1 MKTARREI
9 ISDMIQHQPFISFKE
24 LEERFPNVTG
34 MTLRR
39 DIEYFEKIGEIIKVR
54 GGARS
59 IKFITSTIDEDYTVR
74 DKENYSSKLTIAGKA
89 VSLIEEGKSYYFDSG
104 TTMMR
109 LAELLPD
116 IFLNITTSSPNI
128 ALELLNKKSPII
140 NLIGGILNRESFSAT
155 GDIAL
160 SYTTDISVDV
170 AFMTPSGYSENS
182 GFTCGN
188 LAECAIK
195 NSIIKRAKKVIML
208 MDSSKLDKNM
218 PYTFCRISDID
229 TLIVDKPIP
238 ASYIDISA
246 YPNLNIEVCNDREN
260 TSHGIT
266 TRCLTPEE
274 LQILRERKK
283 LDI

>member
-1 MKTARREI
+1 MKTARRQI
-9 ISDMIQHQPFISFKE
+9 ISGMIQQQPFISFKE

-39 DIEYFEKIGEIIKVR
+39 DIEYFEKVGEIIKVR

-59 IKFITSTIDEDYTVR
+59 IKFITATIDEDYTVR
-74 DKENYSSKLTIAGKA
+74 DKENYSSKLTIASKV

-104 TTMMR
+104 TTIMR

-116 IFLNITTSSPNI
+116 MFLNITTSSPNI
-128 ALELLNKKSPII
+128 ALELLRKKSTIVY
-140 NLIGGILNRESFSAT
+140 LIGGILNRESFSTT
-155 GDIAL
+155 GDLAL
-160 SYTTDISVDV
+160 SCAENISVDV

-188 LAECAIK
+188 LAE
-195 NSIIKRAKKVIML
+195 NSIKSAIVKRAKKVIML

-238 ASYIDISA
+238 ASYIDTAA

-260 TSHGIT
+260 TSHEIT
-266 TRCLTPEE
+266 TKCLTPEE
-274 LQILRERKK
+274 LQILRERKN

>member
-1 MKTARREI
+1 MKTARRQI
-9 ISDMIQHQPFISFKE
+9 ISSMIQQQPFISFRE
-24 LEERFPNVTG
+24 LEERFPNVTS

-39 DIEYFEKIGEIIKVR
+39 DIEYFEKVGEIIKVR

-59 IKFITSTIDEDYTVR
+59 IKFITATIDEDYTVR
-74 DKENYSSKLTIAGKA
+74 DKENYSSKLTIASKA
-89 VSLIEEGKSYYFDSG
+89 ASLIEEGKSYYFDSG
-104 TTMMR
+104 TTIMR

-128 ALELLNKKSPII
+128 ALELLRKKSPIV
-140 NLIGGILNRESFSAT
+140 NLIGGILNRESFSST

-160 SYTTDISVDV
+160 SYAENVSVDV
-170 AFMTPSGYSENS
+170 AFMTPSGYSESS

-188 LAECAIK
+188 LAESSIK

-218 PYTFCRISDID
+218 PYTFCKISDID

-238 ASYIDISA
+238 ASYIDLAA
-246 YPNLNIEVCNDREN
+246 YPNLKIEICNDRERVP
-260 TSHGIT
+260 HEIT
-266 TRCLTPEE
+266 TKCLTPEE
-274 LQILRERKK
+274 LQILKERKN
-283 LDI
+283 LDF